1 MDAFRDDLDWSFK
14 AVHPLKIVIAGA
26 GIGGLAAAVGLKKAG
41 HDVVMVEQSREIGEV
56 GAGIQMA
63 PNATRIMRRLGLL
76 ETMMQ
81 KADVLDKISIRRWE
95 DNSQL
100 GTAPVGVAVE
110 ERYHAPM
117 CVIHRGDL
125 QAILLQAVK
134 DLNVPIR
141 LGCKVVAADAS
152 FSARVQLASGEW
164 LSGDVVICADG
175 IKSAIRRQMAGHYGV
190 KDEPCPTG
198 DAAYRVLIPKEKLK
212 NDQTALKMLSQN
224 IAIRW
229 MGSGGHIM
237 AYPIRHNTLYNI
249 VLIHPEKPSQ
259 AAEESWT
266 SKGDKNEML
275 DTYRAWNDTFKG
287 LLEFVPDGEI
297 MEWTLNTHLPL
308 PSWTVNKCVL
318 LGDACHPM
326 LPYVAQGA
334 AQAIE
339 DASVLTTALSLIS
352 SPSEIETA
360 LQVYELVRKD
370 RAEKIQN
377 SAASTGKA
385 LHLPDGEEQRR
396 RDDAIRASMKDAN
409 ERDPDMWVDRQWQ
422 DFMWGVDVMK
432 ECVEGWDALV
442 AKVGEH
448 ALGPLRPETSEI
460 SSPQPE
466 P

>member
-1 MDAFRDDLDWSFK
+1 MDALRDDLNWSFT
-14 AVHPLKIVIAGA
+14 AVHPLKIVIVGA

-41 HDVVMVEQSREIGEV
+41 HDVVMVEQSRELGEV

-76 ETMMQ
+76 DTMMQ
-81 KADVLDKISIRRWE
+81 HADVLDKISIRRWE
-95 DNSQL
+95 DNSEL
-100 GTAPVGVAVE
+100 GAAPLGVSVE
-110 ERYHAPM
+110 DRYQAPM

-125 QAILLQAVK
+125 QATLLRAVR

-152 FSARVQLASGEW
+152 FAARVQLASGEW
-164 LSGDVVICADG
+164 LSGDIVICAEG
-175 IKSAIRRQMAGHYGV
+175 IKSDIRRQMAGHYGV
-190 KDEPCPTG
+190 KDQSRPTG
-198 DAAYRVLIPKEKLK
+198 DAAYRVLIPKERLK
-212 NDQTALKMLSQN
+212 DDPAALKLLSQN
-224 IAIRW
+224 LAIRW

-259 AAEESWT
+259 AAQESWT

-275 DTYRAWNDTFKG
+275 DAYRAWNDTFKS
-287 LLEFVPDGEI
+287 LLDFVPDGEI

-308 PSWTVNKCVL
+308 PSWTVNRCVL

-339 DASVLTTALSLIS
+339 DAGVLTVALSLIS
-352 SPSEIETA
+352 SPSEIPTA
-360 LQVYELVRKD
+360 LKVYELVRKD

-377 SAASTGKA
+377 SAASTGRA
-385 LHLPDGEEQRR
+385 LHLPDGEEQRK
-396 RDDAIRASMKDAN
+396 RDDAIRASMNDIN
-409 ERDPDMWVDRQWQ
+409 QRDPDMWADRQWQ
-422 DFMWGVDVMK
+422 DFMWGVDVMR
-432 ECVEGWDALV
+432 ECVDGWDELV
-442 AKVGEH
+442 AKVGEE
-448 ALGPLRPETSEI
+448 ARGQLQPKTPEI
-460 SSPQPE
+460 LSPQPE
-466 P
+466 L